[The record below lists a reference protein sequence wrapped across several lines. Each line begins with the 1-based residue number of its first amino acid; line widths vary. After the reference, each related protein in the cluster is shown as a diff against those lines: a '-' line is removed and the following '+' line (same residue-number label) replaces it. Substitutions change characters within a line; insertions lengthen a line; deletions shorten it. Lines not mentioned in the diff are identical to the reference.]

1 MTAVSHFTL
10 ALFHSTRKEASVVLL
25 LLAGPFPPSLFL
37 SCPFLSLNYSAFVK
51 WKFFHSSLLFLLLS
65 NFDLAVPILRY
76 MFIYSQ
82 QLLQM
87 TVVQIQMIPET
98 WPFFKLWCS
107 WSQILALQISEK
119 AKRPFANDV
128 FSWDRSLFTRVL
140 FYYVETLFSMD
151 EYSKT
156 TNIQ

>member
-1 MTAVSHFTL
+1 M
-10 ALFHSTRKEASVVLL
+10 
-25 LLAGPFPPSLFL
+25 
-37 SCPFLSLNYSAFVK
+37 K

-151 EYSKT
+151 EYQRPPIFNKSWSFCL
-156 TNIQ
+156 TNFSSWSSLFETLHILLRFLLLQQNAKNTSGLAF